1 MLPEVGNYL
10 KRLKATHD
18 EDTIDRMNYVYTPT
32 ILLIFSILLTAKQ
45 YVGEPLQCWVP
56 HQFKVCHFRCL
67 FFSDFHS
74 ISDAWS
80 IFGLFFTLSKFFG
93 CFQDGWEK
101 YVERHC
107 FIENT
112 YFAKIDEQFPD
123 EEGKQKRFVSLILLL
138 TSNPISLL
146 LISL

>member
-56 HQFKVCHFRCL
+56 HQFK
-67 FFSDFHS
+67 
-74 ISDAWS
+74 
-80 IFGLFFTLSKFFG
+80 
-93 CFQDGWEK
+93 DGWEK

-123 EEGKQKRFVSLILLL
+123 EEGKQKSIIK
-138 TSNPISLL
+138 S
-146 LISL
+146 